1 MGDTQRLQ
9 WSKTLQFSINC
20 YMLSWWRFKH
30 LTFIKTR
37 TTYIQSK
44 LDAGC
49 LTYGALTLGGPHHLC
64 ERLLYVFMSLFDVFD
79 IDGKRATF
87 IEHRYI
93 WAFFCTMFSA
103 FPDIS
108 PVRTTV
114 LQSWANRDKRPQY
127 TRGGNNIKS
136 IISFHFTILLTI
148 RFGSGNDKNK

>member
-1 MGDTQRLQ
+1 MGDLQRLQ
-9 WSKTLQFSINC
+9 WSKTLQFSLTF
-20 YMLSWWRFKH
+20 YVLSLRRFKC

-37 TTYIQSK
+37 TTCIQSN

-49 LTYGALTLGGPHHLC
+49 LTHGALTLGGPHHLC
-64 ERLLYVFMSLFDVFD
+64 ERLLYVFMSVFDVFD

-108 PVRTTV
+108 SVRTTI
-114 LQSWANRDKRPQY
+114 LQSWANGDKRPQ
-127 TRGGNNIKS
+127 
-136 IISFHFTILLTI
+136 
-148 RFGSGNDKNK
+148 